1 PAASAVPPDMIAALK
16 KNSRDDIGE
25 FQLLTRSIDL
35 DDPFD
40 LSFEEKLFY
49 NAKRLC
55 VCFAVAALSISGLDL
70 INIRPLE
77 AAAEFANVHRNTH
90 VAEWPG
96 IIRSG
101 IQQISFS
108 VPASAVAAIPSG
120 GIATTQ
126 RPAATLASLKRDMS
140 P

>member
-1 PAASAVPPDMIAALK
+1 MVKINHASLPCLVKSFLTPAASAVPPDMIAALRK
-16 KNSRDDIGE
+16 KLHAAISGE
-25 FQLLTRSIDL
+25 LQLLTRSIDL

-77 AAAEFANVHRNTH
+77 AAAEFANVHRNTRI
-90 VAEWPG
+90 AEWPG

-108 VPASAVAAIPSG
+108 VPASAVAAIPN
-120 GIATTQ
+120 
-126 RPAATLASLKRDMS
+126 R
-140 P
+140 